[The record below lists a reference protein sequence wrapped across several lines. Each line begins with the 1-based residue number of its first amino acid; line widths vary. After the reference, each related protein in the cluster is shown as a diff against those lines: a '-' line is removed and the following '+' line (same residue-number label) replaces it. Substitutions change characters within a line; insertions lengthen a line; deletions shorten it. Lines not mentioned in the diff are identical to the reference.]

1 MMNLLTRFY
10 IRDKQGRKVL
20 FKPNKAQIHFLNN
33 MTGRDIILKARQL
46 GFTTLVQ
53 LTHLRRIMLDNYTTV
68 ATVAHKQNKLKS
80 VFEIARFAWDNL
92 PPEVKNVY
100 EVRYDNVRE
109 LTFSANGSRYFV
121 DLDLRSST
129 VQHLH
134 VSEFAFLK
142 DVSEMV
148 SATFS
153 TVPDTGSIVLET
165 TANGL
170 NSAYD
175 FWQKANDGKVDFTP
189 HFYNWTWAEEYQA
202 TPPENNKWKEDY
214 KYLAKRFNL
223 IVDIQ
228 SKHQLT
234 NEQFFWYY
242 QTANLYE
249 ETMKQE
255 YPTVPEEAFLSSSI
269 SVFDLFKVVQLKGAN
284 ILRAYRGVN
293 IYEEPK
299 VGHKYCIGVD
309 TSEGI
314 GGDNTA
320 VEIWDIT
327 DHKEI
332 VQVASF
338 SDSSIRPDQTASLVI
353 ELGNLY
359 NDAFLIPE
367 RNSSGLS
374 TVLKLQEEGYR
385 NLFVNRQIDK
395 KTQKSKN
402 EYGWRTMGANREVMI
417 DDFIEL
423 FENGNLVI
431 NSSKTIQEMKT
442 FVRKESGKREHDE
455 GYHDDSLFASFLAI
469 QGIKYY
475 RDKKLQILNKDRL
488 GL

>member
-1 MMNLLTRFY
+1 
-10 IRDKQGRKVL
+10 
-20 FKPNKAQIHFLNN
+20 
-33 MTGRDIILKARQL
+33 
-46 GFTTLVQ
+46 
-53 LTHLRRIMLDNYTTV
+53 
-68 ATVAHKQNKLKS
+68 
-80 VFEIARFAWDNL
+80 
-92 PPEVKNVY
+92 
-100 EVRYDNVRE
+100 
-109 LTFSANGSRYFV
+109 
-121 DLDLRSST
+121 
-129 VQHLH
+129 
-134 VSEFAFLK
+134 
-142 DVSEMV
+142 
-148 SATFS
+148 
-153 TVPDTGSIVLET
+153 
-165 TANGL
+165 
-170 NSAYD
+170 
-175 FWQKANDGKVDFTP
+175 
-189 HFYNWTWAEEYQA
+189 
-202 TPPENNKWKEDY
+202 
-214 KYLAKRFNL
+214 
-223 IVDIQ
+223 
-228 SKHQLT
+228 
-234 NEQFFWYY
+234 
-242 QTANLYE
+242 
-249 ETMKQE
+249 MKQE

-442 FVRKESGKREHDE
+442 FVRKENGKREHDE